1 MTVINFIAS
10 FIKHTDHKI
19 NFYIVY
25 LFEDIA
31 TLQTSFKPFLFFNLI
46 YKTRLVSGKKQTSWH
61 LFSQSHEAKTQMS
74 QQLCKIQMQEELPMI

>member
-10 FIKHTDHKI
+10 FIKHADHKI
-19 NFYIVY
+19 SFYVVY

-46 YKTRLVSGKKQTSWH
+46 YKTRLV
-61 LFSQSHEAKTQMS
+61 
-74 QQLCKIQMQEELPMI
+74 